1 MTTTSLPLAAAPAAR
16 GKQRQRSRLL
26 RVFTGTLLVLTAL
39 AAAGGA
45 VSVVMLRLAF
55 MPVLSPSMS
64 PTLNAG
70 DLAITKAV
78 AVTELR
84 PGDVAVL
91 PIPDAL
97 GQRYMHRI
105 IELAR
110 GPAGT
115 VVATKGD
122 NNTSPDPHKLRITS
136 TSVPVVIGHLPSVGR
151 VALAGQQTWV
161 RIGLILLV
169 GTCALLGANRLLCR
183 PQPSTQPHGHRP
195 HQTQKP

>member
-1 MTTTSLPLAAAPAAR
+1 MTTTSLPLAAAPAAHSR
-16 GKQRQRSRLL
+16 HRQRSRLL

-39 AAAGGA
+39 AAAGAA

-64 PTLNAG
+64 PTLDAG

-78 AVTELR
+78 AVSDLR

-91 PIPDAL
+91 PILDAP
-97 GQRYMHRI
+97 GQHYMHRI
-105 IELAR
+105 IDLTR
-110 GPAGT
+110 SPGGT

-122 NNTSPDPHKLRITS
+122 NNTSPDPHHLRITS
-136 TSVPVVIGHLPSVGR
+136 TNVPVAIGHIPTLGR
-151 VALAGQQTWV
+151 VALAGQQTWI

-169 GTCALLGANRLLCR
+169 GTGALLGAKRLLYR
-183 PQPSTQPHGHRP
+183 PRTPQTHGHRP